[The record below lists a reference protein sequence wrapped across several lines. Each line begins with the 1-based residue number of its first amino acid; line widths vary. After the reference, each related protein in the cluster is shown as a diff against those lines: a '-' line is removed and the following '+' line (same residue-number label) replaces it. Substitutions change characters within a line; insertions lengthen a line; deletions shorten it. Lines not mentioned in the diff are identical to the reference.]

1 MPETVLRNCHLCEA
15 CCGLEFQVEGDKIL
29 SVRPDASDPF
39 SRGYACPKGI
49 AIADVHH
56 DPDRLRQPMRRTPS
70 GDFEP
75 VSWDDALAET
85 CARLREVQARH
96 GRDAVALYVG
106 NPVVHDHG
114 AVLVRQ
120 GLLSALGTRNC
131 YSAGSQDTSPR
142 FAASWYLYG
151 SSLATPIP
159 DLERCDYLLCVGA
172 NPVVSNGS
180 LLTAPDMRGRLRA
193 LRARGGR
200 LVVVDP
206 RRSETA
212 READRH
218 VAILPGGDAALLLG
232 MLRALLDDG
241 RVDRRAI
248 AEQARGFD
256 AIERRVRALDR
267 VACAASAGL
276 PWETIEELAREFASA
291 RAPVAYSRI
300 GVCNNRHGTLATF
313 ATDLLNLATG
323 RLGAPGGAMFTTPA
337 VDPTR
342 LSRLPGFDGHAR
354 FRSRVRGLPET
365 LGDLPSACLA
375 EEIETPGEGQVRALV
390 TYAGNPVLS
399 VPNGRRLDRALAGL
413 DFMVSVD
420 LYLNETT
427 RHANLVLPPAWSLA
441 HEHYDLLFAPL
452 AVRNFARLS
461 PPVVAPRPGE
471 RADWEILL
479 AIAEGLGGGMTGT
492 RPLDWGL
499 RLARRL
505 GWRATPEHLLDGM
518 LRTGAHGDGL
528 LPRALRF
535 GRFRR
540 GLSLAALR
548 AQKHGVDLGPLEP
561 GVARRVLHRDRRVH
575 VDAEPFATALDAF
588 AREVG
593 ASAPRAGEL
602 LLIGRRE
609 LRTNNSWMHNVPA
622 LVSGR
627 ERCVLLVHPDDAARA
642 GLRDG
647 DTALLS
653 SRVHRGPVPVR
664 ISDDMRPGVVSL
676 PHGWGHAAAARTLR
690 VAGSRPGVSIND
702 WSDDATT
709 ELVVGQSILNGVP
722 VRLEALA
729 S

>member
-1 MPETVLRNCHLCEA
+1 MAEIVLRNCHLCEA

-29 SVRPDASDPF
+29 SVRPDADDPF

-49 AIADVHH
+49 AIGDVHH

-75 VSWDDALAET
+75 ISWDDAIAET
-85 CARLREVQARH
+85 CARLREVRSRH

-248 AEQARGFD
+248 ALQARGFD

-267 VACAASAGL
+267 AACAASAGL
-276 PWETIEELAREFASA
+276 PWQTIEELAREFASA

-323 RLGAPGGAMFTTPA
+323 RLGAPGGSMFTTPA

-342 LSRLPGFDGHAR
+342 LSRMPGFDGHAR
-354 FRSRVRGLPET
+354 FKSRVRGLPET

-427 RHANLVLPPAWSLA
+427 RHAHLVLPPAWSLA

-461 PPVVAPRPGE
+461 PRVVEPRAGE

-492 RPLDWGL
+492 RPLDRVL
-499 RLARRL
+499 RLARRF
-505 GWRATPEHLLDGM
+505 GWRATPEHLLDLM

-548 AQKHGVDLGPLEP
+548 AQKHAVDLGPLEP

-575 VDAEPFATALDAF
+575 VDAQPFVAALDAF
-588 AREVG
+588 ATEVA
-593 ASAPRAGEL
+593 ASAPCAGEL

-653 SRVHRGPVPVR
+653 SRVHKGPVPVR

-690 VAGSRPGVSIND
+690 VAGSRPGVSFND

-722 VRLEALA
+722 VRIEAQPN
-729 S
+729 

>member
-1 MPETVLRNCHLCEA
+1 MPESVLRNCHLCEA
-15 CCGLEFQVEGDKIL
+15 CCGLEFQVEGEKIL
-29 SVRPDASDPF
+29 SVRPDADAPF
-39 SRGYACPKGI
+39 SHGFACPKGV
-49 AIADVHH
+49 AIADVHD
-56 DPDRLRQPMRRTPS
+56 DPDRLRQPMRRTAA

-75 VSWDDALAET
+75 VSWEAALAEA
-85 CARLREVQARH
+85 CRRLREIQARH

-114 AVLVRQ
+114 AALVRA
-120 GLLSALGTRNC
+120 GLLAALGTRNC

-142 FAASWYLYG
+142 FATSWYLYG
-151 SSLATPIP
+151 SSLTTPIP
-159 DLERCDYLLCVGA
+159 DLERCDHLLCIGA

-212 READRH
+212 READLH

-232 MLRALLDDG
+232 MLRVLLDEN
-241 RVDRRAI
+241 RVDRDAVAR
-248 AEQARGFD
+248 QARGFEEV
-256 AIERRVRALDR
+256 ARRVRALDPA
-267 VACAASAGL
+267 ACAAQAGV
-276 PWETIEELAREFASA
+276 PWETIAGLAREFADA

-313 ATDLLNLATG
+313 ATDLLNLAAG

-337 VDPTR
+337 VDPSR
-342 LSRLPGFDGHAR
+342 LSRLPGFDGHGR
-354 FRSRVRGLPET
+354 FKSRVRGLPET
-365 LGDLPSACLA
+365 LGDLPAACLA
-375 EEIETPGEGQVRALV
+375 EEIETPGKGQVRALLS
-390 TYAGNPVLS
+390 YAGNPVLS
-399 VPNGRRLDRALAGL
+399 VPNGRRLERALAGL
-413 DFMVSVD
+413 EFMVSVD

-427 RHANLVLPPAWSLA
+427 RHAQLVLPPSWSLT
-441 HEHYDLLFAPL
+441 HEHYDLLFAPV
-452 AVRNFARLS
+452 AVRNFARVS
-461 PPVVAPRPGE
+461 PRVVPPRPGE

-479 AIAEGLGGGMTGT
+479 ALAEGLGGGMTGT
-492 RPLDWGL
+492 RPLDALL
-499 RLARRL
+499 RAARRL
-505 GWRATPEHLLDGM
+505 GWRVTPDHLLDLL
-518 LRTGAHGDGL
+518 LRSGSHGDGL
-528 LPRALRF
+528 LPRFLRF

-540 GLSLAALR
+540 GWSLARLR
-548 AQKHGVDLGPLEP
+548 AERRGVDLGPLEP

-575 VDAEPFATALDAF
+575 VDAPPLLAALDAF
-588 AREVG
+588 AREG
-593 ASAPRAGEL
+593 AARAPRPGEL

-627 ERCVLLVHPDDAARA
+627 ERCVLLVHPDDARRA
-642 GLRDG
+642 GVRDG
-647 DTALLS
+647 DTALLE

-664 ISDDMRPGVVSL
+664 ISDEMRPGVVSL
-676 PHGWGHAAAARTLR
+676 PHGWGHASAARTLR
-690 VAGSRPGVSIND
+690 VAGSRPGVSFND

-722 VRLEALA
+722 VRLQAP
-729 S
+729 